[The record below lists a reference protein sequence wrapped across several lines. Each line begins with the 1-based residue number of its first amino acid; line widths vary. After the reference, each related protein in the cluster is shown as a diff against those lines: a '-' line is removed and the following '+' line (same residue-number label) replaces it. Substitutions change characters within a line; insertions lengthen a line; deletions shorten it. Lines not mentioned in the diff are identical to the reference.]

1 MEKKKRVKCLYRVST
16 LKQVEGDD
24 IPMQRGASRNFAAL
38 HPDWVITEEKV
49 EKGIS
54 GFKTSANDR
63 DAVMDLLDD
72 ARANGFDVLLV
83 YMMDRL
89 GRIADETSLVS
100 RAFHVAG
107 VEVWS
112 VTEGQ
117 QHYDTHADVLM
128 NFLRFWTAE
137 GESRKTSIRTR
148 TRLEQIVKEGRF
160 RGGIT
165 PYGYRLEKQGRINA
179 RGNEVNEILMD
190 ETEAP
195 VVARMFELSGI
206 YGYGSRRIA
215 TTLTEAGIYNRN
227 GRPFHPASIQN
238 MLKNILYTGV
248 LRSGESRSEV
258 FPHLQIVSESLFARV
273 QEQIASHRSD
283 YEASRLSP
291 VLHTGRTLLS
301 GNIFCGTRG
310 ARLNATSVRA
320 THHAKAGENPRVPM
334 YRCYNR
340 MRHKDLCDGQ
350 STYRAEKVDAVVEQ
364 AVLNVLDHIQVMDGK
379 DYLIKRRQKELNAV
393 QSQLHKLE
401 KSFNDAVEKRKKLG
415 GYIVSSLDGSGPF
428 SAEDLKEQM
437 DILKEEIGLLGRQM
451 ENQRSLLVQTR
462 RQEEAIS
469 QQFQELK
476 GYAQVY
482 RDTDF
487 DEKRRIVSALVE
499 KVMASR
505 GYKIQIMFRVGVD
518 LLEGFAEDMGNI
530 TEEAS

>member
-1 MEKKKRVKCLYRVST
+1 
-16 LKQVEGDD
+16 
-24 IPMQRGASRNFAAL
+24 
-38 HPDWVITEEKV
+38 
-49 EKGIS
+49 
-54 GFKTSANDR
+54 
-63 DAVMDLLDD
+63 
-72 ARANGFDVLLV
+72 
-83 YMMDRL
+83 
-89 GRIADETSLVS
+89 
-100 RAFHVAG
+100 
-107 VEVWS
+107 
-112 VTEGQ
+112 
-117 QHYDTHADVLM
+117 
-128 NFLRFWTAE
+128 
-137 GESRKTSIRTR
+137 
-148 TRLEQIVKEGRF
+148 
-160 RGGIT
+160 
-165 PYGYRLEKQGRINA
+165 
-179 RGNEVNEILMD
+179 
-190 ETEAP
+190 
-195 VVARMFELSGI
+195 
-206 YGYGSRRIA
+206 
-215 TTLTEAGIYNRN
+215 
-227 GRPFHPASIQN
+227 

-291 VLHTGRTLLS
+291 VRHTGRTLLS
-301 GNIFCGTRG
+301 GNIFCGTCG

>member
-1 MEKKKRVKCLYRVST
+1 
-16 LKQVEGDD
+16 
-24 IPMQRGASRNFAAL
+24 
-38 HPDWVITEEKV
+38 
-49 EKGIS
+49 
-54 GFKTSANDR
+54 
-63 DAVMDLLDD
+63 
-72 ARANGFDVLLV
+72 
-83 YMMDRL
+83 
-89 GRIADETSLVS
+89 
-100 RAFHVAG
+100 
-107 VEVWS
+107 
-112 VTEGQ
+112 
-117 QHYDTHADVLM
+117 
-128 NFLRFWTAE
+128 
-137 GESRKTSIRTR
+137 
-148 TRLEQIVKEGRF
+148 
-160 RGGIT
+160 
-165 PYGYRLEKQGRINA
+165 
-179 RGNEVNEILMD
+179 
-190 ETEAP
+190 
-195 VVARMFELSGI
+195 
-206 YGYGSRRIA
+206 
-215 TTLTEAGIYNRN
+215 
-227 GRPFHPASIQN
+227 
-238 MLKNILYTGV
+238 
-248 LRSGESRSEV
+248 
-258 FPHLQIVSESLFARV
+258 
-273 QEQIASHRSD
+273 
-283 YEASRLSP
+283 
-291 VLHTGRTLLS
+291 
-301 GNIFCGTRG
+301 
-310 ARLNATSVRA
+310 
-320 THHAKAGENPRVPM
+320 M